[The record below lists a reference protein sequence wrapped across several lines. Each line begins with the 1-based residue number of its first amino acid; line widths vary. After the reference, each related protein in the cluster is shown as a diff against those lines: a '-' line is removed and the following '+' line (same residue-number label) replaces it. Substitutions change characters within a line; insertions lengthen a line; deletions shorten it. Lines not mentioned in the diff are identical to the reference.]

1 MKIPAP
7 SQSSPPLRLASGHLR
22 TAEAVGG
29 DLLWQEA
36 MAVWQRVRLGQ
47 GGTKPLAAVREE
59 LGLGS

>member
-1 MKIPAP
+1 MKMPTP
-7 SQSSPPLRLASGHLR
+7 SLGSGPLR

-36 MAVWQRVRLGQ
+36 MAVWQRVHLGQ

>member
-1 MKIPAP
+1 MKMPTP
-7 SQSSPPLRLASGHLR
+7 SLASGHLR

-36 MAVWQRVRLGQ
+36 MAVWQRMRLGQ
-47 GGTKPLAAVREE
+47 EGTKPLVAVREK